1 MGIGHL
7 FVEEKEIALFALEVG
22 NPSVEEK
29 ALVRGVRVEV
39 PKVDLMVGNPLLRKM
54 RYRWQLELL
63 WGLKTY
69 EKKESE

>member
-39 PKVDLMVGNPLLRKM
+39 PKVDLMVGNPSA
-54 RYRWQLELL
+54 
-63 WGLKTY
+63 
-69 EKKESE
+69 EKNAL